1 MVELH
6 YKCGAVLFVAS
17 VTGCVLP
24 FQRTFDVTPIRPLS
38 TGIIFA
44 VALCHLLPDAG
55 QILDTL
61 AVTQWIRDVTS
72 VPGQLGD
79 DTDGLY
85 ETLPVAE
92 TLMCLGIFMML
103 VIDQCI
109 PCPHHQVQKDLE
121 RNNNDKNND
130 TNTTRQWNEEKSRLL
145 PVSSSSNG
153 GSSSI
158 RTNGGGGDGGSCHGQ
173 HAHTHTQHDYT
184 SITTLPSSPTR
195 IPNAKVYATE
205 MAIAIHS
212 IIIGFTMGV
221 DPNTDGLIG
230 FTIAML
236 FHQLFEGVALA
247 MIARQGN
254 LTGNALLLMVLMF
267 ALSLPTGIWIGK
279 GVFEY
284 VVLQHNT
291 DDNNNN
297 NPVDD
302 GSSYNNSNDIVRLD
316 IGTIICQGVPNAI
329 AAGMLIHIGF
339 ELMLEDFNHDTAKF
353 PACKLLLVFVGGLTM
368 CFLTFWA

>member
-61 AVTQWIRDVTS
+61 AVTNWIMDVTS
-72 VPGQLGD
+72 VPGQLGA
-79 DTDGLY
+79 TGVY

-109 PCPHHQVQKDLE
+109 PCPHHQVQHDLE

-130 TNTTRQWNEEKSRLL
+130 TNTTQQWNDEKSQLL

-153 GSSSI
+153 GISAY
-158 RTNGGGGDGGSCHGQ
+158 TNGGGEGSCNGP
-173 HAHTHTQHDYT
+173 HARTHTQHDT
-184 SITTLPSSPTR
+184 STTMPSSPPR

-254 LTGNALLLMVLMF
+254 LTKSALLLMVLMF

-279 GVFEY
+279 RVFEY
-284 VVLQHNT
+284 VVLQPT
-291 DDNNNN
+291 DDDNNNN
-297 NPVDD
+297 NPGDD
-302 GSSYNNSNDIVRLD
+302 GSSHNIVRLD

-353 PACKLLLVFVGGLTM
+353 PACKLMLVFVGGFTM
-368 CFLTFWA
+368 CFLAFWA

>member
-1 MVELH
+1 MMKNRDYFRYHPRPMVEVVV
-6 YKCGAVLFVAS
+6 YVPMAAAAVEAAATAS
-17 VTGCVLP
+17 IC
-24 FQRTFDVTPIRPLS
+24 
-38 TGIIFA
+38 
-44 VALCHLLPDAG
+44 
-55 QILDTL
+55 
-61 AVTQWIRDVTS
+61 
-72 VPGQLGD
+72 
-79 DTDGLY
+79 
-85 ETLPVAE
+85 
-92 TLMCLGIFMML
+92 
-103 VIDQCI
+103 
-109 PCPHHQVQKDLE
+109 
-121 RNNNDKNND
+121 
-130 TNTTRQWNEEKSRLL
+130 
-145 PVSSSSNG
+145 
-153 GSSSI
+153 
-158 RTNGGGGDGGSCHGQ
+158 
-173 HAHTHTQHDYT
+173 THTQHDT
-184 SITTLPSSPTR
+184 ATTLQLPPR

-284 VVLQHNT
+284 VVRQHNT
-291 DDNNNN
+291 DANNNN

-302 GSSYNNSNDIVRLD
+302 GSSHNNSNDIVRLD

-353 PACKLLLVFVGGLTM
+353 PACKLLLVFVGGFTM